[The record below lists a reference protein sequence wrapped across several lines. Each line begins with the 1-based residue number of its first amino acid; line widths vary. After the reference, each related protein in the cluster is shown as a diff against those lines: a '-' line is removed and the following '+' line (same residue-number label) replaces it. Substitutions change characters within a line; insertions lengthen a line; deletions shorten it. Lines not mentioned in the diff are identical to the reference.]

1 MLGKLIKYDIK
12 SLNRFLI
19 IIHAFL
25 LLFAVLIRIFITGHI
40 SESTFS
46 NTPDD
51 TFVLFMM
58 LAFTVGVIL
67 ISGIYFATSLLITI
81 RFYKHLFSDEGYL
94 TNTLPVTKGQHL
106 LAKTISGSIWGC
118 IDVLL
123 ISASLYIA
131 VATPYIKSVVHA
143 NEAEFLDAMGCTG
156 AYANITLTH
165 ILIFYIVICLFGVIG
180 NIILYYASVALGQL
194 FLNHRVVGAVAAYF
208 GISTFTTIVGF
219 VVLMLTGLLKLSLIS
234 DSFSQMEYMISSFKI
249 SGTVSVIST
258 IILYIV
264 TYYIMNKKINL
275 N

>member
-25 LLFAVLIRIFITGHI
+25 LLFAVLIRIFITRHI

-58 LAFTVGVIL
+58 LAFTVGILL
-67 ISGIYFATSLLITI
+67 ISGISFATALLITV

-106 LAKTISGSIWGC
+106 LAKTISGSIWGG
-118 IDVLL
+118 IDVLF
-123 ISASLYIA
+123 IATSLYIV
-131 VATPYIKSVVHA
+131 VATPYIKSVIHT
-143 NEAEFLDAMGCTG
+143 NEAELLEALGCTG
-156 AYANITLTH
+156 VYANITLTH
-165 ILIFYIVICLFGVIG
+165 ILIFYIIICLFSVIG
-180 NIILYYASVALGQL
+180 NIVTYYASVALGQL
-194 FLNHRVVGAVAAYF
+194 FLNHRVVGAVVAYF
-208 GISTFTTIVGF
+208 GITTFLTIINF
-219 VVLMLTGLLKLSLIS
+219 VALMLTGLLKLSLVS
-234 DSFSQMEYMISSFKI
+234 DTFSQMDYMISSFKI
-249 SGTVSVIST
+249 SGTISVIST
-258 IILYIV
+258 IILYAV